1 MSGGVLELHGEY
13 KFEETVKQIEDFIE
27 QRDNSD
33 YPLKQETKDK
43 LRFGINMINMA
54 KIFVNRID
62 YLMADDDGEDE
73 FLKQIKIDLNSEYFY
88 E

>member
-27 QRDNSD
+27 RRDNSD

-43 LRFGINMINMA
+43 LREGINMINMA